1 MHDKDNIFGF
11 WGIVMN
17 TKKTFIRSVIRKAVI
32 ASFYVILF
40 ALFLYLPLILD
51 LFRPS
56 QTINVCTFAE
66 TFCPEAIERFERQ
79 SGIKVNLTY
88 VEIDEQIFAKFRMNE
103 GEGYDIIN
111 ISDYMIKILVDQGV
125 LHKLDHSKLSSIEL
139 LDSHLMNRNFDQNN
153 EYSLPH
159 KWYVYGL
166 AYNKKFFNKPPE
178 AMSLK
183 YIFQKPFD
191 MYKKGEVPHKYRI
204 CMLDDGRDAVFM
216 AAIYLFGRTD
226 NLGEREFAEIEKLLV
241 KQKKW
246 VEAYTV
252 HSAHYFL
259 FADVTPIALMSS
271 NYVRKIFDTNN
282 RFDFA
287 IPTEGSMLVIE
298 NLAIPSKSKKID
310 LAHQFIDF
318 MLSEEIARLNSTTF
332 GYSSSNKNANDKVS
346 KTYLNNPNLF
356 PDDATYSRLF
366 IPLLP
371 TSLRRVVED
380 LWLMVGFV

>member
-1 MHDKDNIFGF
+1 
-11 WGIVMN
+11 MN
-17 TKKTFIRSVIRKAVI
+17 TKKSFIRSVIGKFVI
-32 ASFYVILF
+32 ASFYTALF
-40 ALFLYLPLILD
+40 AFFLYLPLILD

-56 QTINVCTFAE
+56 RTINVCTFAE
-66 TFCPEAIERFERQ
+66 TFCPEAIERFEQ
-79 SGIKVNLTY
+79 KTGIKVNLTY

-103 GEGYDIIN
+103 GEGYDVVN
-111 ISDYMIKILVDQGV
+111 ISDYMIKILTDQGV

-139 LDSHLMNRNFDQNN
+139 LDPHLMNRNFDQGN

-166 AYNKKFFNKPPE
+166 AYNKEFFNKPPE
-178 AMSLK
+178 EMSLK

-191 MYKKGEVPHKYRI
+191 KYKKGEVPHKYRI

-216 AAIYLFGRTD
+216 AAIYLFGRVD

-259 FADVTPIALMSS
+259 FANVTPIALMSS
-271 NYVRKIFDTNN
+271 NYVRKIFDTSD

-287 IPTEGSMLVIE
+287 IPTEGSMLVVE
-298 NLAIPSKSKKID
+298 NLAIPCKSKKVE

-332 GYSSSNKNANDKVS
+332 GYSSSNKNANDHVS
-346 KTYLNNPNLF
+346 KFYLNNHNLF
-356 PDDATYSRLF
+356 PDDVTYKRLF

-380 LWLMVGFV
+380 LWLTVGFV